1 MFSERDTIFAPATG
15 GSRAGIAIIRISGSR
30 AGEGLARLTG
40 RNAWVPRR
48 ATNVG
53 VRTSDGE
60 MLDRGL
66 ALWFPAPAS
75 FTGED
80 VAELH
85 VHGGRAVVVAVLSAL
100 GAICGL
106 RLAEPGE
113 FTRRAFGNGKLDL
126 TQAEALADL
135 VAAETA
141 AQRRQALRQLDGALG
156 KLYQSWRDRLIRAM
170 ARLEATIDFA
180 DEDLP
185 DGLDGETRSEVAAVH
200 SEVLAHLADG
210 HRGERIR
217 DGISIV
223 LVGPPNAG
231 KSSLLNVLAQ
241 REAAIVDALPGTT
254 RDVIEVPMDLGGF
267 RVVFSDTAGLREGGG
282 RVEREGVRRS
292 RARAAAADVRVLVFD
307 GERWPSLDEQ
317 TAGLLNDDAVA
328 VLNKGDLN
336 GVEAPARICGR
347 DAIIV
352 SALTGAGIPT
362 LLDELTRRVGQ
373 TCGGGDA
380 PVLTRIR
387 HRQHL
392 QSCCDALGRFAH
404 ADAGETSAEELRMAV
419 AALGRIT
426 GRVDVEEVLGAIF
439 RDFCIGK

>member
-1 MFSERDTIFAPATG
+1 MSFEGDTIFAPATG
-15 GSRAGIAIIRISGSR
+15 SGRGGIAIIRISGSR
-30 AGEGLARLTG
+30 AAEALTRLTG

-48 ATNVG
+48 ATNVRL
-53 VRTSDGE
+53 RTSDGE
-60 MLDRGL
+60 TLDRGV

-85 VHGGRAVVVAVLSAL
+85 VHGGRAVVAAVLAAI
-100 GAICGL
+100 GAIFGL
-106 RLAEPGE
+106 RPAEAGE
-113 FTRRAFGNGKLDL
+113 FTRRAFENGKLDL

-141 AQRRQALRQLDGALG
+141 AQHRQALRQLDGALG
-156 KLYQSWRDRLIRAM
+156 QLYEEWRDRLIGAL

-185 DGLDGETRSEVAAVH
+185 DRLDGEARSEVEAVR

-217 DGISIV
+217 DGVSIV

-231 KSSLLNVLAQ
+231 KSSLLNVLAR
-241 REAAIVDALPGTT
+241 REAAIVDAVPGTT

-267 RVVFSDTAGLREGGG
+267 RVVLTDTAGLREGEG
-282 RVEREGVRRS
+282 RVEREGVRRT
-292 RARAAAADVRVLVFD
+292 RARAAAADVRILVFD
-307 GERWPSLDEQ
+307 GERWPSFDEQ
-317 TAGLLNDDAVA
+317 TASLLNDDAVA
-328 VLNKGDLN
+328 VLSKGDLN
-336 GVEAPARICGR
+336 GVEAAARICGR
-347 DAIIV
+347 EAIIV
-352 SALTGAGIPT
+352 SALTGAGVRD
-362 LLDELTRRVGQ
+362 LQDELTRRVGDA
-373 TCGGGDA
+373 CGGSDGPA
-380 PVLTRIR
+380 LTRIR

-392 QSCCDALGRFAH
+392 QSCCDALGRFGH
-404 ADAGETSAEELRMAV
+404 ADAGETSAEELRTAV

-426 GRVDVEEVLGAIF
+426 GRVDVEDVLSAIF

>member
-1 MFSERDTIFAPATG
+1 MSTESDTIFAPATG
-15 GSRAGIAIIRISGSR
+15 GGPAGIAIIRVSGSR
-30 AGEGLARLTG
+30 AAAALTEITG

-48 ATNVG
+48 ATNV
-53 VRTSDGE
+53 RLRARDGE

-66 ALWFPAPAS
+66 ALWFRAPAS

-85 VHGGRAVVVAVLSAL
+85 LHGGRAVVTAAL
-100 GAICGL
+100 AALAEIRGL
-106 RLAEPGE
+106 RPAEPGE
-113 FTRRAFGNGKLDL
+113 FTRRAFANGKLDL

-141 AQRRQALRQLDGALG
+141 AQRRQALRQLDGELG
-156 KLYQSWRDRLIRAM
+156 ELYQRWRDRLVGAM

-210 HRGERIR
+210 RRGERIR
-217 DGISIV
+217 DGIAIA
-223 LVGPPNAG
+223 LIGPPNAG
-231 KSSLLNVLAQ
+231 KSSLLNALTR
-241 REAAIVDALPGTT
+241 REAAIVDAAPGTT

-267 RVVFSDTAGLREGGG
+267 RVVLSDTAGLREAEG
-282 RVEREGVRRS
+282 RVEREGVRRT
-292 RARAAAADVRVLVFD
+292 RARAAAADLRLLVFD
-307 GERWPSLDEQ
+307 GERWPSFDEQ
-317 TAGLLNDDAVA
+317 TAGLWDDDTIA
-328 VLNKGDLN
+328 VLNKGDLD

-352 SALTGAGIPT
+352 SALTGAGIPD
-362 LLDELTRRVGQ
+362 LLGELTRRVGR
-373 TCGGGDA
+373 TCDGGDGPA
-380 PVLTRIR
+380 LTRIR
-387 HRQHL
+387 HRRHL
-392 QSCCDALGRFAH
+392 RSCCDALGRFGH
-404 ADAGETSAEELRMAV
+404 ADADETSAEELRAAV
-419 AALGRIT
+419 ASLGRIT
-426 GRVDVEEVLGAIF
+426 GRVDVDDVLDAIF